1 MRTDHRFAHAR
12 AHAGHAP
19 ECLHTLSGTMLR
31 SRYPGARGL
40 AGKGSYCSRVLPY
53 GARVCPGACG
63 VKSARVF
70 PYGGTAKKTQ
80 NTNRSNTD
88 HLRNASSARRFA
100 CGSPGGRRGNSQ
112 DHLRGSAA
120 SRDPFRG
127 TNPLFLLCEN
137 VQNDTLDWTPGRRS
151 GAWEDLGSSLYHGV
165 ARPNRQ
171 GGVER
176 PTFFRRDRHICLI
189 RLGGATKEAMTANH
203 ATGPGSFDNGGG
215 TFP

>member
-12 AHAGHAP
+12 ARAGPAP
-19 ECLHTLSGTMLR
+19 ECLHTLSGTILR

-53 GARVCPGACG
+53 GAQVCPGACG

-70 PYGGTAKKTQ
+70 PYGGTPKKTS

-100 CGSPGGRRGNSQ
+100 CGSPGGRLGNSQ

-120 SRDPFRG
+120 SRDPFCC
-127 TNPLFLLCEN
+127 TKPLFLLCEN
-137 VQNDTLDWTPGRRS
+137 VQNDTLNWRPGRSRRAWGGPRILVVPWGGSAEPPGRS
-151 GAWEDLGSSLYHGV
+151 GAAHVLQERSSHMSH
-165 ARPNRQ
+165 PPHQ
-171 GGVER
+171 
-176 PTFFRRDRHICLI
+176 I
-189 RLGGATKEAMTANH
+189 RLKDLTR
-203 ATGPGSFDNGGG
+203 
-215 TFP
+215 

>member
-1 MRTDHRFAHAR
+1 MRTDHRSAHAR

-19 ECLHTLSGTMLR
+19 KCLHTLSGTILR
-31 SRYPGARGL
+31 SRNPGARGL

-53 GARVCPGACG
+53 DARVCPGACG
-63 VKSARVF
+63 VKRARF
-70 PYGGTAKKTQ
+70 FTYGGTPKKT
-80 NTNRSNTD
+80 SNVFGACTD
-88 HLRNASSARRFA
+88 HLRNASCARRFA

-120 SRDPFRG
+120 SRDPFCC
-127 TNPLFLLCEN
+127 TKPLSLLCED
-137 VQNDTLDWTPGRRS
+137 VQNDTLNWRPGRSRR
-151 GAWEDLGSSLYHGV
+151 AWEDLGSSLYHGL

-189 RLGGATKEAMTANH
+189 RLGGATKEK
-203 ATGPGSFDNGGG
+203 GGHDCESCHR
-215 TFP
+215 PRIV